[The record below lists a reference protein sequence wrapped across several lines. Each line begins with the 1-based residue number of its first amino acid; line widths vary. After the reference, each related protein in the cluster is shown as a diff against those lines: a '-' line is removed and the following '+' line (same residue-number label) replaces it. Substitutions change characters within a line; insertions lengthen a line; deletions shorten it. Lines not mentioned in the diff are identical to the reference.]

1 MPPLHPAFVHFPI
14 ALVVFSFVTDL
25 LGRLFGRPSFRWAA
39 FWSLIGALILGAI
52 AAATGY
58 YDFTRDTLGTETSRY
73 ADFHQD
79 IGYILVGAVVV
90 LTLWRCC

>member
-25 LGRLFGRPSFRWAA
+25 LGRWLNKPSLQAAA
-39 FWSLIGALILGAI
+39 FWSLIGALLAGAV

-58 YDFTRDTLGTETSRY
+58 YDFTRAALETDLRALLHLLMSLPEY
-73 ADFHQD
+73 QLA
-79 IGYILVGAVVV
+79 
-90 LTLWRCC
+90 